1 MLGAPPS
8 LAMPL
13 SHVRSK
19 VTLAPHW
26 RYQLGKVSNPVLDAI
41 AITERNTGTQSA
53 INLDFERHNMFLN
66 NNELTTLLH
75 STATTSLLPR
85 HRRHARHQRA
95 ALKRRAKPIST
106 CPSVSFEP
114 SVSFQ
119 LDFETLPVAPP
130 TTSPSVSGPALNK
143 NSAFFPTPIA
153 TPPTHSPPSSP
164 NLTALSTTCL
174 HTT

>member
-53 INLDFERHNMFLN
+53 IWIL
-66 NNELTTLLH
+66 
-75 STATTSLLPR
+75 SATT
-85 HRRHARHQRA
+85 
-95 ALKRRAKPIST
+95 
-106 CPSVSFEP
+106 CF
-114 SVSFQ
+114 
-119 LDFETLPVAPP
+119 
-130 TTSPSVSGPALNK
+130 
-143 NSAFFPTPIA
+143 
-153 TPPTHSPPSSP
+153 
-164 NLTALSTTCL
+164 
-174 HTT
+174 

>member
-53 INLDFERHNMFLN
+53 IWIL
-66 NNELTTLLH
+66 
-75 STATTSLLPR
+75 SATTCFSTITSSPRYSIRPPRPPCSLDIAGMPATNALLSNGGLSPYQLVQVSALSQVSASNWTLR
-85 HRRHARHQRA
+85 RCLLLRPPHHRAY
-95 ALKRRAKPIST
+95 
-106 CPSVSFEP
+106 
-114 SVSFQ
+114 
-119 LDFETLPVAPP
+119 
-130 TTSPSVSGPALNK
+130 PAL
-143 NSAFFPTPIA
+143 P
-153 TPPTHSPPSSP
+153 
-164 NLTALSTTCL
+164 
-174 HTT
+174 

>member
-53 INLDFERHNMFLN
+53 INLDFERHNMFLD

-75 STATTSLLPR
+75 STAPRPPCSLDIAGMPATNALLSNGGLSPYQLVQVSALSQVSASNWTLR
-85 HRRHARHQRA
+85 RCLLLRPPHHRAY
-95 ALKRRAKPIST
+95 
-106 CPSVSFEP
+106 
-114 SVSFQ
+114 
-119 LDFETLPVAPP
+119 
-130 TTSPSVSGPALNK
+130 PAL
-143 NSAFFPTPIA
+143 P
-153 TPPTHSPPSSP
+153 
-164 NLTALSTTCL
+164 
-174 HTT
+174 

>member
-1 MLGAPPS
+1 
-8 LAMPL
+8 MPL

-41 AITERNTGTQSA
+41 AITVHRAQHWHT
-53 INLDFERHNMFLN
+53 ICYLDFERHNMFLN

-75 STATTSLLPR
+75 STATTTLLPR

-130 TTSPSVSGPALNK
+130 TTSPSVSGPALK